1 MFKNE
6 YDKIGAR
13 LAPNDPATIKNN
25 SGNSVN
31 QWTVDTDATA
41 GTLTV
46 NFVPR
51 LGKTPEPMYEPDGV
65 TPVVL
70 NLANPKRT
78 ILSAAAIKEL
88 QIVAAGMNGTF
99 YAVNA
104 SGGDY

>member
-6 YDKIGAR
+6 YDVLGAR
-13 LAPNDPATIKNN
+13 IPSNNPASVKNSSSNTI
-25 SGNSVN
+25 N

-46 NFVPR
+46 SFVPR
-51 LGKTPEPMYEPDGV
+51 LGAAPEPMYEADGV

-70 NLANPKRT
+70 DLSAPKRT
-78 ILSAAAIKEL
+78 ILSAAGIKEL
-88 QIVAAGMNGTF
+88 QIVAAGMNGTY